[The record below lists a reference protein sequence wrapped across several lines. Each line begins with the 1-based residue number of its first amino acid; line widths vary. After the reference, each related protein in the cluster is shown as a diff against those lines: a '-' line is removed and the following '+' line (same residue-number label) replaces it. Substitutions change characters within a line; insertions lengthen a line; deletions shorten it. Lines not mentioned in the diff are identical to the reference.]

1 MKHLFFLLL
10 ITIIGIS
17 CQKDTTEIGFPMTYR
32 STFESQAGLIPFARH
47 YFLLKDIQT
56 DTIRYFQQNGITSN
70 KLRGIRLEVARMDAF
85 ASAYGYRH
93 IKEVSLWIVNQ
104 KTGAKTEIAYRDQ
117 FTITTTLNNTLDL
130 LPTQVNIKDYFL
142 SKQFT
147 LELRVEVVTTSP
159 ELLDNQIEVRFKAFQ

>member
-1 MKHLFFLLL
+1 
-10 ITIIGIS
+10 
-17 CQKDTTEIGFPMTYR
+17 
-32 STFESQAGLIPFARH
+32 
-47 YFLLKDIQT
+47 
-56 DTIRYFQQNGITSN
+56 
-70 KLRGIRLEVARMDAF
+70 MDAF